1 MKVVAMLG
9 AADSAVLRV
18 ARRLG
23 EVTALAVSADRTA
36 LDAVAAVQR
45 VRLWDEALAR
55 LPAIGADREAV
66 LATVLAAAARRLD
79 GQLFVIAETPIGYL
93 GSAVAEQLNLAHL
106 SHVVDAALLDED
118 KEGPQLVVTRRCLH
132 GLQRL
137 RGPASAVLCVLPARG
152 SAAPADAPAEAP
164 ATAEPAAPPEAEVLW
179 SLADVGLSGAELP
192 RPLLRPLLPAQ
203 RTSFAPRRFDS
214 VESLVARLRQ
224 DGLG

>member
-23 EVTALAVSADRTA
+23 EVTALSMSPDSAA
-36 LDAVAAVQR
+36 FASVAATQR
-45 VRLWDEALAR
+45 VRLWDPALAK

-79 GQLFVIAETPIGYL
+79 AQLFVIAETSIGYL

-106 SHVVDAALLDED
+106 SHVVDATVSADDPES
-118 KEGPQLVVTRRCLH
+118 PQLLVTRRCLH

-137 RGPASAVLCVLPARG
+137 RGPASAVLCVLPAPGGATRQ
-152 SAAPADAPAEAP
+152 APAEAP
-164 ATAEPAAPPEAEVLW
+164 GPDGALASGAEVSW
-179 SLADVGLSGAELP
+179 SLADVGLSPAELP
-192 RPLLRPLLPAQ
+192 RPLLRALVPAQ
-203 RTSFAPRRFDS
+203 RTSFVPRRFDS
-214 VESLVARLRQ
+214 VESLAARLRQ

>member
-9 AADSAVLRV
+9 AADSAALRV

-23 EVTALAVSADRTA
+23 EVTALSVSPDGAA
-36 LDAVAAVQR
+36 LGAVAAVQR
-45 VRLWDEALAR
+45 VRLWDPALAK

-79 GQLFVIAETPIGYL
+79 AQLFVIAETPIGYL

-106 SHVVDAALLDED
+106 SHVVDAAVSGDD
-118 KEGPQLVVTRRCLH
+118 SEGTQLVVTRRCLH

-137 RGPASAVLCVLPARG
+137 RGPASAVLCVLPASG
-152 SAAPADAPAEAP
+152 GANKQAPADAISPDSAQAP
-164 ATAEPAAPPEAEVLW
+164 EVLW
-179 SLADVGLSGAELP
+179 SLADVGLSPAELP
-192 RPLLRPLLPAQ
+192 RPLLRPLVPAQ
-203 RTSFAPRRFDS
+203 RTSFVPRRFDS
-214 VESLVARLRQ
+214 VESLAARLRQ

>member
-9 AADSAVLRV
+9 AADSAALRV

-23 EVTALAVSADRTA
+23 EVTALSVSPDGAA
-36 LDAVAAVQR
+36 LGAVAAVQR
-45 VRLWDEALAR
+45 VRLWDPALAK

-79 GQLFVIAETPIGYL
+79 AQLFVIAETPIGYL

-106 SHVVDAALLDED
+106 SHVVDAALSKED
-118 KEGPQLVVTRRCLH
+118 PDSPQLTVTRRCLH

-137 RGPASAVLCVLPARG
+137 RGPASAVLCVLPG
-152 SAAPADAPAEAP
+152 GAAPQVSADAPGADGAP
-164 ATAEPAAPPEAEVLW
+164 AAEMTW
-179 SLADVGLSGAELP
+179 SLADVGLSAAELP
-192 RPLLRPLLPAQ
+192 RPLLRALVPAQ
-203 RTSFAPRRFDS
+203 RTSFVPRRFDS
-214 VESLVARLRQ
+214 VESLAARLRQ

>member
-9 AADSAVLRV
+9 AADSAALRV

-23 EVTALAVSADRTA
+23 EVTALSVSPDGAA
-36 LDAVAAVQR
+36 LGAVAAVQR
-45 VRLWDEALAR
+45 VRLWDPALAK

-79 GQLFVIAETPIGYL
+79 AQLFVIAETPIGYL

-106 SHVVDAALLDED
+106 SHVVDATLSKED
-118 KEGPQLVVTRRCLH
+118 PEGPQLMVTRRCLH

-137 RGPASAVLCVLPARG
+137 RGPASAVLCVLPG
-152 SAAPADAPAEAP
+152 GAAPQVAADAPGADGAP
-164 ATAEPAAPPEAEVLW
+164 GTEVTW
-179 SLADVGLSGAELP
+179 SLADVGLSAAELP
-192 RPLLRPLLPAQ
+192 RPLLRALVPAQ
-203 RTSFAPRRFDS
+203 RTSFVPRRFDS
-214 VESLVARLRQ
+214 VESLAARLRQ

>member
-152 SAAPADAPAEAP
+152 RTADAASPATPEQTAPAA
-164 ATAEPAAPPEAEVLW
+164 AEVTW
-179 SLADVGLSGAELP
+179 SLADVGLSAAELP

>member
-23 EVTALAVSADRTA
+23 EVTALAVSADRKA

-118 KEGPQLVVTRRCLH
+118 QEGPQLVVTRRCLH

-152 SAAPADAPAEAP
+152 RTAAAASP
-164 ATAEPAAPPEAEVLW
+164 ATSEQTAPTAAEVTW
-179 SLADVGLSGAELP
+179 SLADVGLSAAELP

>member
-23 EVTALAVSADRTA
+23 EVTALAVSADRKA

-106 SHVVDAALLDED
+106 SHVVDATLLAED
-118 KEGPQLVVTRRCLH
+118 KEDPQLVVTRRCLH

-137 RGPASAVLCVLPARG
+137 RGPASAVLCVLPAPG
-152 SAAPADAPAEAP
+152 GAAPQVSADAPGADGAP
-164 ATAEPAAPPEAEVLW
+164 GAEVIW
-179 SLADVGLSGAELP
+179 SLADVGLSAAELP
-192 RPLLRPLLPAQ
+192 RPLLRALVPAQ
-203 RTSFAPRRFDS
+203 RTSFVPRRFDS
-214 VESLVARLRQ
+214 VESLAARLRQ

>member
-9 AADSAVLRV
+9 AADSAALRV

-23 EVTALAVSADRTA
+23 EVTALSVSPDGAA
-36 LDAVAAVQR
+36 LGAVAAVQR
-45 VRLWDEALAR
+45 VRLWDPALAK

-79 GQLFVIAETPIGYL
+79 AQLFVIAETPIGYL

-106 SHVVDAALLDED
+106 SHVVDATVSADDPES
-118 KEGPQLVVTRRCLH
+118 PQLLVTRRCLH

-137 RGPASAVLCVLPARG
+137 RGPASAVLCVLPG
-152 SAAPADAPAEAP
+152 GAAPPGPADAPGADGAP
-164 ATAEPAAPPEAEVLW
+164 AAEITW
-179 SLADVGLSGAELP
+179 SLADVGLSAAELP
-192 RPLLRPLLPAQ
+192 RPLLRTLVPAQ
-203 RTSFAPRRFDS
+203 RTSFVPRRFDS
-214 VESLVARLRQ
+214 IESLAARLRQ

>member
-9 AADSAVLRV
+9 AADSAALRV

-23 EVTALAVSADRTA
+23 EVTALAVSPDSAA
-36 LDAVAAVQR
+36 LAAVAVAQR
-45 VRLWDEALAR
+45 VRLWDPALAK

-79 GQLFVIAETPIGYL
+79 AQLFVIAETSVGYL

-106 SHVVDAALLDED
+106 SHVVDAALSQED
-118 KEGPQLVVTRRCLH
+118 PECPQLTVTRRCLH

-137 RGPASAVLCVLPARG
+137 RGPASAVLCVL
-152 SAAPADAPAEAP
+152 AAPGGAAKQVLADAPGSDGAP
-164 ATAEPAAPPEAEVLW
+164 AAEPEVLW
-179 SLADVGLSGAELP
+179 SLADVGLSAAELP
-192 RPLLRPLLPAQ
+192 RPLLRALVPAQ
-203 RTSFAPRRFDS
+203 RTSFVPRRFDS
-214 VESLVARLRQ
+214 VESLAARLRQ

>member
-23 EVTALAVSADRTA
+23 EVTALSMSPDSAA
-36 LDAVAAVQR
+36 FASVAATQR
-45 VRLWDEALAR
+45 VRLWDPALAK

-79 GQLFVIAETPIGYL
+79 AQLFVIAETSIGYL

-106 SHVVDAALLDED
+106 SHVVDATLSQED
-118 KEGPQLVVTRRCLH
+118 PESPQLTVTRRCLH

-137 RGPASAVLCVLPARG
+137 RGPASAVLCVLAAPGGATRQ
-152 SAAPADAPAEAP
+152 APADAAGPDDARESRAK
-164 ATAEPAAPPEAEVLW
+164 VSW
-179 SLADVGLSGAELP
+179 SLADVGLSAAELP
-192 RPLLRPLLPAQ
+192 RPLLRPLVPAQ
-203 RTSFAPRRFDS
+203 RTSFVPRRFDS
-214 VESLVARLRQ
+214 VESLAARLRQ

>member
-23 EVTALAVSADRTA
+23 EVTALAVSADRKA

-152 SAAPADAPAEAP
+152 RTAAAASPATSEQTAPAA
-164 ATAEPAAPPEAEVLW
+164 AEVTW
-179 SLADVGLSGAELP
+179 SLADVGLSAAELP